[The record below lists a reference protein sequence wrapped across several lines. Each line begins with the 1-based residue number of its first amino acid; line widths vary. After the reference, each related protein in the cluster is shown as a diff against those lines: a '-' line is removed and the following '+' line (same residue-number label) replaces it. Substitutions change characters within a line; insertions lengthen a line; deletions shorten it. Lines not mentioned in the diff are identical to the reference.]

1 MVQQHAVICGGA
13 GATTTLEQVVAVAGG
28 AQVALDSA
36 ALGRLKKESPAPKAF
51 QAEEPPAAAPADGS
65 GAALERP
72 QARAALYYKLLAL
85 VNGRSGVRPVV
96 AEAIGALLNAG
107 GAPRLPAADSDA
119 PALAALA
126 ALLQGVGA
134 AEAADGNQLSA
145 SEALAAAGVEAPG
158 LSSAERAVLIDGQGT
173 AAGTAALCVQAGK
186 LLLASANAVAA
197 LAAEALQADVS
208 WGLQVWC
215 LHVACEPCRC
225 VSKGTPANVPYPSLC
240 NAAQAKAPITK
251 ACVRAT
257 CTAGCFAARLAC
269 LAATRRPASP
279 IPTGQGA
286 GY

>member
-51 QAEEPPAAAPADGS
+51 QAEEPPAAPADGS

-134 AEAADGNQLSA
+134 AEAADGSQLSA

-158 LSSAERAVLIDGQGT
+158 LSSAERAVLIDGQGA

-208 WGLQVWC
+208 WGLRVSC

-225 VSKGTPANVPYPSLC
+225 MSKGT
-240 NAAQAKAPITK
+240 
-251 ACVRAT
+251 
-257 CTAGCFAARLAC
+257 TA
-269 LAATRRPASP
+269 
-279 IPTGQGA
+279 
-286 GY
+286 